1 MYLLTQQ
8 RILMRHLLITLII
21 LLSFTGCEDKAK
33 DQAAHDNK
41 IAQQAKAELRAEIE
55 AEKAQAEKESQEASQ
70 EKNETKLTQMGVNMN
85 DGIITID
92 TNKTK
97 DFFRDLNQKMAAQ
110 INKISDDMEK
120 GIIEAKEAGVE
131 MNEQHI
137 HIDLNKTQNMLQ
149 DWGKK
154 MQIFV
159 QEIDEMAK
167 TLETNE
173 SNTTNKGI

>member
-55 AEKAQAEKESQEASQ
+55 AEKAQAKKESQE
-70 EKNETKLTQMGVNMN
+70 ENETKLTKLGVNMN
-85 DGIITID
+85 NGIITID

-97 DFFRDLNQKMAAQ
+97 DFFKDLNQKMAVQ
-110 INKISDDMEK
+110 IQKISDDMEK

-131 MNEQHI
+131 INEQHI
-137 HIDLNKTQNMLQ
+137 HIDLNKTQNLLQ

-159 QEIDEMAK
+159 QEIDEMAR
-167 TLETNE
+167 TLEANN